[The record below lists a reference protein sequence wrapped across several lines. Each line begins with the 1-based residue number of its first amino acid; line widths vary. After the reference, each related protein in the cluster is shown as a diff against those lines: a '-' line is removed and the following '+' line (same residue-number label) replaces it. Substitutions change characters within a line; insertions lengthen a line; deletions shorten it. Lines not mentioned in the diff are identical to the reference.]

1 VLLGSAAIGPRRRI
15 LPFLALV
22 AALATVS
29 CDSTPTFHSIIDKI
43 SGAPDS
49 CHAQRQDLESYGNY
63 FAQNMVVGAATGAA
77 AATLI
82 GVVTHQSVSTTV
94 AMAVGAATIGAAAG
108 YWESVS
114 QKNTNMAAR
123 RQLVQ
128 TDVQAEN
135 QKVDGAQQAFNRLL
149 DCRRKQAADLRADV
163 SAGRVSH
170 ADGASQMDDIRKRY
184 TDDVEIARHINA
196 NMADH
201 AANLEYANE
210 QLKPQPYVTTHA
222 TVVYASQSNTA
233 AQVLTLKAQAVV
245 SGAAIDKNWV
255 KVTLSG
261 GRTGYIQ
268 TSDVELQAERL
279 AKDKKTRQAP
289 PASTK
294 GDPVAEG
301 VFTNLS
307 KRQDFDDSV
316 QVASANSSGFELS
329 GG

>member
-1 VLLGSAAIGPRRRI
+1 MAKRPRRRI
-15 LPFLALV
+15 GTCLALL
-22 AALATVS
+22 AALTMVS
-29 CDSTPTFHSIIDKI
+29 CDSTPTVHSFFDKFAG
-43 SGAPDS
+43 SSDS
-49 CHAQRQDLESYGNY
+49 CGAQRQDLESYGNY

-77 AATLI
+77 AATPI

-94 AMAVGAATIGAAAG
+94 AMAAAAATIGAAGG
-108 YWESVS
+108 YWKSVS
-114 QKNTNMAAR
+114 EKNANMDAR
-123 RQLVQ
+123 RNLVQ

-163 SAGRVSH
+163 SAGRVSQ
-170 ADGASQMDDIRKRY
+170 ADGVKQMSDIRARY
-184 TDDVEIARHINA
+184 TDDVEIARRINA

-210 QLKPQPYVTTHA
+210 QLKPQPYVTTHS
-222 TVVYASQSNTA
+222 TVIYANQSNTA
-233 AQVLTLKAQAVV
+233 AQVSTLKAQTTV
-245 SGAAIDKNWV
+245 SGAAIDKNWI

-261 GRTGYIQ
+261 GRTGYVQ

-279 AKDKKTRQAP
+279 VKEKKTRQAP
-289 PASTK
+289 PASAK

-307 KRQDFDDSV
+307 KRADFDDSV